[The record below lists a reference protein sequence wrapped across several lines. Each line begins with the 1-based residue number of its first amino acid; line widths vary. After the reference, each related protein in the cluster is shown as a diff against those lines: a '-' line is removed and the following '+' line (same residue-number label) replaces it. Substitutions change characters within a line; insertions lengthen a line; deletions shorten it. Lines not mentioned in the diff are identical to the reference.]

1 MESEILKDLVLVN
14 GTDIWT
20 EYGAFLVEERRGGMD
35 NLTEILKASKV
46 KSHVGVD
53 FREMDG
59 VKYADEL
66 DVKNEER
73 EVALHFALV
82 ADTRAQWLTRYR
94 RFVNMLKKGN
104 NGWLE
109 VAFTEL
115 GLTLKMFYVDCAQVK
130 PLTYL
135 WNEGVHA
142 ARLKV
147 RFREPNPEF

>member
-1 MESEILKDLVLVN
+1 MESEILKNLVLVN

-53 FREMDG
+53 FRESDG

-104 NGWLE
+104 NGWLQ
-109 VAFTEL
+109 VVFTEL
-115 GLTLKMFYVDCAQVK
+115 GLTLKMYYVDCTQVR

-135 WNEGVHA
+135 WKEGVHA

-147 RFREPNPEF
+147 RFREPNPVF